1 MRTVWHL
8 YTVMNIRVLSDK
20 WKLQAHR
27 LLEFIYRLI
36 RPTVYIL
43 KCWQRTW
50 DAANDVCSNCCHMI
64 HSEAVFQC

>member
-8 YTVMNIRVLSDK
+8 HTVMNIRVLSDK

-36 RPTVYIL
+36 RPAVYIL
-43 KCWQRTW
+43 KCWQRT
-50 DAANDVCSNCCHMI
+50 
-64 HSEAVFQC
+64 